1 MSSDA
6 VRREIDQTLR
16 AAYGEGLISPG
27 TLAHRLDELL
37 SSRIINPAHLVGDL
51 SLRTPQRRFQALL
64 GRVMKY
70 AYGVLR
76 RPVSWPECVLAL
88 DWSGAAD
95 ELLLGRD
102 RSCAVVLD
110 DPTVSRR
117 HAHLRYRDGAWIVR
131 DLGSTNGTT
140 VNGASVTRSQLRPGD
155 LVAFGDQT
163 LLVD

>member
-1 MSSDA
+1 MA
-6 VRREIDQTLR
+6 LNMPRKLREFD
-16 AAYGEGLISPG
+16 
-27 TLAHRLDELL
+27 
-37 SSRIINPAHLVGDL
+37 
-51 SLRTPQRRFQALL
+51 
-64 GRVMKY
+64 RVIT
-70 AYGVLR
+70 
-76 RPVSWPECVLAL
+76 
-88 DWSGAAD
+88 AD